1 MAFAAGQKREILA
14 RLPLFAGLGAREI
27 EALAAVTRSQRVAA
41 RDELFHKGDA
51 GTQVYAVVEGT
62 LKVVTTSDEGDDV
75 VLNLLDPGAVIGE
88 VAVFCNAAR
97 SASVVA
103 LTDCELLAIERRD
116 LLAFLRSHP
125 DASLALMSVLAGRL
139 RSLSELVEDT
149 LFLNLPVRLAKK
161 LIALAE
167 THGQRTP
174 EGLRI
179 ELKLSQGEWGDLV
192 GATRESINKQLRT
205 WGEAGLVRLHQGY
218 LVIRRPERLAAI
230 ADAVDD
236 RRRGG

>member
-1 MAFAAGQKREILA
+1 MAIAAAQKREILA
-14 RLPLFAGLGAREI
+14 RVPLFAGLGPREI
-27 EALAAVTRSQRVAA
+27 EALAAVTRAQTVAA

-75 VLNLLDPGAVIGE
+75 VLNLLGPGAVIGE
-88 VAVFCNAAR
+88 VAVLCNAER

-103 LTDCELLAIERRD
+103 LTECQLLAIERRD

-125 DASLALMSVLAGRL
+125 DASLALMSVLAQRL

-161 LIALAE
+161 LVALGQS
-167 THGQRTP
+167 HGQRTP

-179 ELKLSQGEWGDLV
+179 DLKLSQGEWGDLV
-192 GATRESINKQLRT
+192 GATRESINKQLRA
-205 WGEAGLVRLHQGY
+205 WSDAGLVRLEKGY
-218 LVIRRPERLAAI
+218 LVIRRPERLASLAEASGRGR
-230 ADAVDD
+230 AD
-236 RRRGG
+236 